1 MRVVVR
7 CRPLNDKEKS
17 SGCFQCVNVDEST
30 GTITVQNPGAR
41 STGEP
46 PKRYTFDRVFAPDV
60 KQVDVY
66 TDAARA
72 IIESVLEGYNGW

>member
-1 MRVVVR
+1 M
-7 CRPLNDKEKS
+7 NEKEKG
-17 SGCFQCVNVDEST
+17 SGCSVCVHVNEAN
-30 GTITVQNPGAR
+30 GTITVENPSAR
-41 STGEP
+41 SAGEP

-72 IIESVLEGYNGW
+72 IIESVLEGYNGKLIH